1 MTVFS
6 LLTEELSKMKFPSS
20 LTVAPPN
27 IYQWLCQLLH
37 RTSSSPF
44 PYLPGV
50 SEKTKNVIAVT
61 IQIHWFL
68 LRNIDNLLI
77 CQCHI
82 LFNISSTEEL

>member
-1 MTVFS
+1 MRPPPVVPSAETHADIMTLYDMTVVCS
-6 LLTEELSKMKFPSS
+6 PPEELSKMKFPSS

-61 IQIHWFL
+61 IQIH
-68 LRNIDNLLI
+68 
-77 CQCHI
+77 
-82 LFNISSTEEL
+82 